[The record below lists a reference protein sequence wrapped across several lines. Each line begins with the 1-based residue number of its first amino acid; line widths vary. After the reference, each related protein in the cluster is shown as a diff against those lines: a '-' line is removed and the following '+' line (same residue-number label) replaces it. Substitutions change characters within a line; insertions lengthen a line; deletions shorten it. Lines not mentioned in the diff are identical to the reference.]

1 MSSDYAWV
9 IMKPAQNPATYFSH
23 GYYLYFFLFFANLWW
38 FRCWRFLGWGLRLG
52 FCGWSFQLM
61 GFRDCGMGRSG
72 FFWDFGSIYKHRRMT
87 LGKKLCDNESCERE
101 MPEVQ
106 THLLYID

>member
-1 MSSDYAWV
+1 MVGSLVAFW
-9 IMKPAQNPATYFSH
+9 
-23 GYYLYFFLFFANLWW
+23 G
-38 FRCWRFLGWGLRLG
+38 GGLRLG

-61 GFRDCGMGRSG
+61 GFRNCCMGPSG
-72 FFWDFGSIYKHRRMT
+72 FFWDFGSLYKHRRMT
-87 LGKKLCDNESCERE
+87 LGKKLCDNESCEWE